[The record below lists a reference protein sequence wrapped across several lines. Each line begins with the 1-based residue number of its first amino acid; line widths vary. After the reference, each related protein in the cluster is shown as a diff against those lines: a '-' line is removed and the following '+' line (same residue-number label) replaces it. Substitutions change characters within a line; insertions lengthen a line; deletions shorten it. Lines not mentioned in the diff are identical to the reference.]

1 MEQQTT
7 KSITTAIEEF
17 LWHCRFEK
25 NLDDK
30 TIKAYN
36 VDLAQFSCMVGETY
50 ALKEITK
57 SEIKRYLQSI
67 SHFQHK
73 TIKRKLASL
82 RAMLNYFEC
91 EDESYINPMRKMQIR
106 MREPMRLPTVMNL
119 DELRKILR
127 AVHLNATEPAT
138 HYSTIAAIRNIA
150 VIELLFATGMRVSE
164 LCNLKN
170 KDVDIIHGI
179 IRIIGKG
186 DKERVIY
193 VCQEDTISALTQWI
207 GKKNNNDEERPFFTN
222 RLHRPLSSQSVRH
235 LVRRLVQDAG
245 LNKHITPHTFRHTLA
260 TLLLEEDVD
269 IRYIQSIL
277 GHSSISTTQIYTHVN
292 LSKQKQIFQ
301 VKHPRRLI

>member
-30 TIKAYN
+30 TINAYN
-36 VDLAQFSCMVGETY
+36 VDLRQFAGTISSTF
-50 ALKEITK
+50 ALNEISK
-57 SEIKRYLQSI
+57 SEIKKYLQSI

-127 AVHLNATEPAT
+127 TVHLNATEQAT

-170 KDVDIIHGI
+170 KDVDIIHGT

-193 VCQEDTISALTQWI
+193 VCQEDTISALIQWI
-207 GKKNNNDEERPFFTN
+207 GKKSDNDEERPFFTN

-301 VKHPRRLI
+301 VKHPRRHI

>member
-1 MEQQTT
+1 MKQQTT
-7 KSITTAIEEF
+7 KSITTALEEF

-30 TIKAYN
+30 TINAYN
-36 VDLAQFSCMVGETY
+36 VDLRQFAGTISSIF
-50 ALKEITK
+50 ALNEISK
-57 SEIKRYLQSI
+57 SEIKKYLQSI

-91 EDESYINPMRKMQIR
+91 EDESYLNPMRKMQIR

-127 AVHLNATEPAT
+127 TVHLNATEPAT

-150 VIELLFATGMRVSE
+150 IVELLFATGMRVSE
-164 LCNLKN
+164 LCNLRN
-170 KDVDIIHGI
+170 KDVDIIQGI

-193 VCQEDTISALTQWI
+193 VCQEETISALIQWI
-207 GKKNNNDEERPFFTN
+207 GTKSNNDGERHFFTN

-235 LVRRLVQDAG
+235 LVHRLVQDAG

>member
-7 KSITTAIEEF
+7 KAITTAIEEF

-30 TIKAYN
+30 TINAYN
-36 VDLAQFSCMVGETY
+36 VDLRQFAGTINSIS
-50 ALKEITK
+50 ALNEISK
-57 SEIKRYLQSI
+57 SEIKKYLQSI

-119 DELRKILR
+119 DESRKILR
-127 AVHLNATEPAT
+127 TVHLNTKE
-138 HYSTIAAIRNIA
+138 YSTSTAIRNIA

-170 KDVDIIHGI
+170 KDVDIIQGT

-193 VCQEDTISALTQWI
+193 VCQKETISALTQWL
-207 GKKNNNDEERPFFTN
+207 GTKTDNDGESPFFTN
-222 RLHRPLSSQSVRH
+222 RLNRPISSQSVRH
-235 LVRRLVQDAG
+235 LVHRLVRSAG

>member
-30 TIKAYN
+30 TINAYN
-36 VDLAQFSCMVGETY
+36 VDLRQFAGTISSIF
-50 ALKEITK
+50 ALNEISK
-57 SEIKRYLQSI
+57 SEIKKYLQSI

-127 AVHLNATEPAT
+127 TVHLNATEPAT
-138 HYSTIAAIRNIA
+138 HYSTIADIRNIA
-150 VIELLFATGMRVSE
+150 IVELLFATGMRVSE

-170 KDVDIIHGI
+170 KDVDIIHGT

-193 VCQEDTISALTQWI
+193 VCQEETISALNQWI
-207 GKKNNNDEERPFFTN
+207 GKKSDNDGEGPFFTN
-222 RLHRPLSSQSVRH
+222 RLHHPLSSQSVRH

-292 LSKQKQIFQ
+292 LSKQKQIFR
-301 VKHPRRLI
+301 VKHPRRHI

>member
-30 TIKAYN
+30 TINAYN
-36 VDLAQFSCMVGETY
+36 VDLKQFAGTISSTF
-50 ALKEITK
+50 ALNEISK
-57 SEIKRYLQSI
+57 SEIKKYLQSI

-91 EDESYINPMRKMQIR
+91 EEESYINPMRKMQIH

-127 AVHLNATEPAT
+127 TVHLDATESST
-138 HYSTIAAIRNIA
+138 HYSTIASIRNIA
-150 VIELLFATGMRVSE
+150 VVELLFATGMRVSE

-170 KDVDIIHGI
+170 KDMDMIQGTV
-179 IRIIGKG
+179 RIIGKG

-193 VCQEDTISALTQWI
+193 VCHEETVSALTQWI
-207 GKKNNNDEERPFFTN
+207 VTKSDNDGERPFFTN

-235 LVRRLVQDAG
+235 LVRRLVLDAG

-301 VKHPRRLI
+301 VKHPRRHI